1 MPAYLPISEV
11 MYTYF
16 SELYYD
22 VLTPQVREIVGWLMA
37 NESFDGYALS
47 GGTALSLMFG
57 HRSVDVVE
65 MAAKE
70 PIDCDA
76 IEESLMAQFPY
87 CVQHQPKEYIHN
99 GVSFLVGE
107 NEAERVELRFYS
119 APLNNPTYT
128 VDALRIVAE
137 RDIAAVKMDVI
148 THQRRKRDFW
158 DIYEL
163 MKCLGARRVIDAYL
177 EAYPNGVSAAE
188 CEKLVVDFS
197 RADNEPNPVGCR
209 YNNWQMIK
217 LHIWESVLE
226 LDASIKR
233 YVVARSYPEDPL
245 VDLIRQNKVGL

>member
-1 MPAYLPISEV
+1 

-16 SELYYD
+16 SELCYD
-22 VLTPQVREIVGWLMA
+22 TLTPRISEVVGWLMENA
-37 NESFDGYALS
+37 CFDDYALS

-65 MAAKE
+65 MASSA
-70 PIDCDA
+70 PLDCAA

-87 CVQHQPKEYIHN
+87 CVQHQSKDYIHN
-99 GVSFLVGE
+99 GVSYLVGE

-119 APLNNPTYT
+119 APLNYPTYT

-148 THQRRKRDFW
+148 THQRRKCDFW

-163 MKCLGARRVIDAYL
+163 MKCLGARRVIDAYV

-209 YNNWQMIK
+209 YNDWQMIK

>member
-1 MPAYLPISEV
+1 
-11 MYTYF
+11 
-16 SELYYD
+16 
-22 VLTPQVREIVGWLMA
+22 MA
-37 NESFDGYALS
+37 NACFDGYALS

-65 MAAKE
+65 MASSA
-70 PIDCDA
+70 PLDCDA
-76 IEESLMAQFPY
+76 IEESLMAQFQY

-119 APLNNPTYT
+119 APLNHPVHT

-148 THQRRKRDFW
+148 THQRRKCDFW

-197 RADNEPNPVGCR
+197 RADNEPNPEGCR
-209 YNNWQMIK
+209 YNDWQMIK

>member
-1 MPAYLPISEV
+1 

-16 SELYYD
+16 SELCYD
-22 VLTPQVREIVGWLMA
+22 TLTPRISEVVGWLMA
-37 NESFDGYALS
+37 NACFEGYALS

-65 MAAKE
+65 MASSA
-70 PIDCDA
+70 PLDCAA
-76 IEESLMAQFPY
+76 IEESLMVQFPY
-87 CVQHQPKEYIHN
+87 RVQHQPKDYIHN

-119 APLNNPTYT
+119 APLHHPAHT

-163 MKCLGARRVIDAYL
+163 MKCLGARRVIDAYV

-209 YNNWQMIK
+209 YNDWQMIK

-233 YVVARSYPEDPL
+233 YVIARSYPEDPL

>member
-1 MPAYLPISEV
+1 

-16 SELYYD
+16 SELCYD
-22 VLTPQVREIVGWLMA
+22 TLTPRISEIVGRLMA
-37 NESFDGYALS
+37 NACFDGYALS

-65 MAAKE
+65 MASSA
-70 PIDCDA
+70 PLDCAA
-76 IEESLMAQFPY
+76 IEESLAAQFPY
-87 CVQHQPKEYIHN
+87 CVKHQPKDYIHN

-119 APLNNPTYT
+119 APLHHPVYT

-148 THQRRKRDFW
+148 THQRRKCDFW

-163 MKCLGARRVIDAYL
+163 MKCLGARRVIDAYV

-197 RADNEPNPVGCR
+197 RADNEPNPEGCR
-209 YNNWQMIK
+209 YNDWQMIK

>member
-1 MPAYLPISEV
+1 
-11 MYTYF
+11 
-16 SELYYD
+16 
-22 VLTPQVREIVGWLMA
+22 MA
-37 NESFDGYALS
+37 NACFDGYALS

-65 MAAKE
+65 MASSA
-70 PIDCDA
+70 PLDCDA

-87 CVQHQPKEYIHN
+87 CVQHQQKDYIHN

-107 NEAERVELRFYS
+107 NEAERVELGFYS
-119 APLNNPTYT
+119 APLNYPTYT

-137 RDIAAVKMDVI
+137 RDVAAVKIDVI
-148 THQRRKRDFW
+148 THQRRKCDFW

-163 MKCLGARRVIDAYL
+163 MKCLGAHRVIDAYV

-209 YNNWQMIK
+209 YNDWQMIK

>member
-1 MPAYLPISEV
+1 

-16 SELYYD
+16 SELCYD
-22 VLTPQVREIVGWLMA
+22 TLTPRISEIVGWLMA
-37 NESFDGYALS
+37 NACFDGYALS

-65 MAAKE
+65 MASSA
-70 PIDCDA
+70 PLDYDA
-76 IEESLMAQFPY
+76 IEESLMVQFPY
-87 CVQHQPKEYIHN
+87 CVQHQPKDYIHN

-119 APLNNPTYT
+119 APLNYPTYT
-128 VDALRIVAE
+128 VDTLRIVAE

-148 THQRRKRDFW
+148 THQRRKCDFW

-209 YNNWQMIK
+209 YNDWQMIK

-233 YVVARSYPEDPL
+233 YVIARSYPEDPL